1 MRVAAVVVVG
11 FALFGQALPEPL
23 GSLVAY
29 GPVGIGVALWLAGWL
44 PSKSELERAVARAE
58 RAEEQRDALTE
69 KVLGEILPMIGV
81 INGSMIP
88 TAERMASELR
98 GMAEEV
104 RRVGDRVSGIERGR
118 GS

>member
-1 MRVAAVVVVG
+1 MRLAVPIAALAV
-11 FALFGQALPEPL
+11 LLGQALPEPL

-44 PSKSELERAVARAE
+44 PSKAELERALARAE
-58 RAEEQRDALTE
+58 RAEAQRDAMTE

-88 TAERMASELR
+88 TAERMANEMR
-98 GMAEEV
+98 GVADEV
-104 RRVGDRVSGIERGR
+104 RRVGDRVSNIEQGR
-118 GS
+118 RS